1 MGVIIRGKKGYV
13 QFIPSKFNF
22 LILRH
27 LTNACRDVHIYIYKH
42 CIVNGF
48 WEENMVVTALI
59 SWSVSLNRPL
69 LEPSA

>member
-27 LTNACRDVHIYIYKH
+27 LTNACRDVHIYIYIN
-42 CIVNGF
+42 IV
-48 WEENMVVTALI
+48 
-59 SWSVSLNRPL
+59 L
-69 LEPSA
+69 LMAFGRRIWLLQH